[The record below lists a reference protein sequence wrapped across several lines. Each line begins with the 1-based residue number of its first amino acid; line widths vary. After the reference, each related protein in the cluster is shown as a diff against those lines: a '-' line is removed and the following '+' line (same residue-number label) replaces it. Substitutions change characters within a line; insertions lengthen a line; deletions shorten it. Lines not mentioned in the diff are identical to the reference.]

1 MQVILL
7 MIVHVVVNQDQM
19 NDGMMWWT
27 VPSRKK
33 RLLKLWKGW
42 QKIEDKEKHRQ
53 GKWNAK
59 SAVQAARKKAQ
70 EAKFGDLKCNDQH
83 NQIFKEA
90 RRMKNENQDIVEDK
104 CIEDDDG
111 NLVFGDKSKLAAW
124 KSNYEKLLNA
134 PCLKN
139 NRSKVLLL
147 GLPLRWLAKHSQ
159 R

>member
-1 MQVILL
+1 
-7 MIVHVVVNQDQM
+7 
-19 NDGMMWWT
+19 
-27 VPSRKK
+27 
-33 RLLKLWKGW
+33 
-42 QKIEDKEKHRQ
+42 
-53 GKWNAK
+53 
-59 SAVQAARKKAQ
+59 
-70 EAKFGDLKCNDQH
+70 
-83 NQIFKEA
+83 
-90 RRMKNENQDIVEDK
+90 MKTENQDIVEDK

-159 R
+159 RWRKKRLLVHLV